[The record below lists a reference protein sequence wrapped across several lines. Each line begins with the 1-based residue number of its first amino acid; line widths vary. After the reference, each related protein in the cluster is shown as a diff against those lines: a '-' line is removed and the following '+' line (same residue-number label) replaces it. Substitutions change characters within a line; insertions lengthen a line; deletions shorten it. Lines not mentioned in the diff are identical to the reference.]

1 MLGFWGEGS
10 EPWAVPSG
18 LTATM
23 SDDANILHSHPVDE
37 KEPSKRRNEEEDP
50 KQHGGG
56 GADSEAGG
64 EPGEGRTG
72 TGLGSTD
79 S

>member
-1 MLGFWGEGS
+1 
-10 EPWAVPSG
+10 
-18 LTATM
+18 M
-23 SDDANILHSHPVDE
+23 SDDAETPTKASEPAEE
-37 KEPSKRRNEEEDP
+37 KEPSLKAKDAHANP
-50 KQHGGG
+50 KKHGSEVH
-56 GADSEAGG
+56 GAAEGSEAGG

>member
-1 MLGFWGEGS
+1 MSEDAVNPTKAS
-10 EPWAVPSG
+10 EPAE
-18 LTATM
+18 
-23 SDDANILHSHPVDE
+23 E
-37 KEPSKRRNEEEDP
+37 KEPSQKAKDAFANP
-50 KQHGGG
+50 KKHGSQVH
-56 GADSEAGG
+56 GASEGSEAGG

>member
-1 MLGFWGEGS
+1 
-10 EPWAVPSG
+10 
-18 LTATM
+18 M
-23 SDDANILHSHPVDE
+23 SDDTKRSEPTPE
-37 KEPSKRRNEEEDP
+37 KEQP
-50 KQHGGG
+50 KKTTDDENPKKHG
-56 GADSEAGG
+56 SEAGG